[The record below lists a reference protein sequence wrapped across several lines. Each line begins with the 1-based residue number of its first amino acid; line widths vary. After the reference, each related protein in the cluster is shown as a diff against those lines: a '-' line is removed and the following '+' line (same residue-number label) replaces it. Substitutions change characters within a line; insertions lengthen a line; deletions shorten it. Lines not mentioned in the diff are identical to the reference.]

1 MQSKT
6 CFIDIDATI
15 TNDGDI
21 RQIDKKYPLHNAL
34 FDVLCDIMVQNGWK
48 KEKAVQALI
57 EHANDIVFWDYKD
70 FIHEF
75 NLPEQHS
82 LERIVEWHNN
92 HLIVYQDAV
101 DMIKRLHA
109 LNIPLYIISNN
120 PTLGCL
126 LKLQRAGLATLE
138 GSPWFK
144 DILGSNNIK
153 GQKGAVDFWERAITY
168 TGISPEDIVMIG
180 DTPKD
185 DFNIPQQA
193 GIQNFFLVDRKRS
206 EPIIHKD
213 NLCIV
218 NNLKYVVECF
228 ENSAT

>member
-34 FDVLCDIMVQNGWK
+34 FNVLRDIMIQNGWE
-48 KEKAVQALI
+48 KEKATTALVQ
-57 EHANDIVFWDYKD
+57 HANDIVFWDYKD

-75 NLPEQHS
+75 NLPEKHS
-82 LERIVEWHNN
+82 MEKIVEWHND

-101 DMIKRLHA
+101 DMIKQLHA
-109 LNIPLYIISNN
+109 LDIPLYIISNN
-120 PTLGCL
+120 PILGCL

-153 GQKGAVDFWERAITY
+153 GQKGAVDFWKRALAY
-168 TGISPEDIVMIG
+168 TGISPEEIVMIG
-180 DTPKD
+180 DNPKD
-185 DFNIPQQA
+185 DFEIPQQA
-193 GIQNFFLVDRKRS
+193 GIKNFFLVDRKRS
-206 EPIIHKD
+206 ESIIRKG
-213 NLCIV
+213 NLCLV

-228 ENSAT
+228 KNEAI